1 MSKAI
6 RIHETGGPEVLRWED
21 VDVNAPG
28 FGEAKVRHTAV
39 GLNYIDV
46 YGRTGLHPMPSLP
59 HTLGMEAAGV
69 VEAIG
74 EGVNGIA
81 VGDRIA
87 YVIAP
92 PGAYSEERVVPADR
106 LVKLPEG
113 ISDETG
119 AAMMLKGMTAQYLL
133 HQTYA
138 VKSGDSILIHA
149 AAGGVGLIV
158 CQWAKHLGAKV
169 IGTVG
174 NDEKAVLAKSYGCD
188 HTIVYTRENFKDRVS
203 EITGGEGVDVVYDSI
218 GKETF
223 MDSLDSLK
231 PLGMMVT
238 FGNATGPV
246 DSFSPG
252 ILAAKGSLF
261 VTRPTIFTYIAKR
274 DNLIAM
280 AADLFEVV
288 SSGVVKIEI
297 NQTYDLPN
305 AAQAHIDLEARKTTG
320 STILIP

>member
-6 RIHETGGPEVLRWED
+6 RIHETGGPEVLKWED
-21 VDVNAPG
+21 VDVKAPRP
-28 FGEAKVRHTAV
+28 GEARVRHTAV
-39 GLNYIDV
+39 GLNYIDI
-46 YGRTGLHPMPSLP
+46 YGRTGLHPMPSFP

-74 EGVNGIA
+74 DGVNGIS

-106 LVKLPEG
+106 LIKLPEG
-113 ISDETG
+113 VSDETG

-133 HQTYA
+133 HQTYT
-138 VKSGDSILIHA
+138 VKAGDSILIHA

-158 CQWAKHLGAKV
+158 CQWAKHLGAEV

-174 NDEKAVLAKSYGCD
+174 NDEKAALAKSYGCD
-188 HTIVYTRENFKDRVS
+188 HTIVYTQENFKGRVS

-238 FGNATGPV
+238 FGNATGPI
-246 DSFSPG
+246 DPFSPG

-280 AADLFEVV
+280 AADLFKVV

-297 NQTYDLPN
+297 NQTYDLSN

-320 STILIP
+320 STILKP

>member
-6 RIHETGGPEVLRWED
+6 RIHETGGPEVLKWED
-21 VDVNAPG
+21 VDVTHPG
-28 FGEAKVRHTAV
+28 FGEAKIRHTAV
-39 GLNYIDV
+39 GVNYIDV
-46 YGRTGLHPMPSLP
+46 YGRTGLHPMPSFP

-74 EGVNGIA
+74 EGVSDVA

-106 LVKLPEG
+106 LVKLPEWV
-113 ISDETG
+113 SDKTG

-133 HQTYA
+133 HQTYN
-138 VKSGDSILIHA
+138 VKAGDNILIHA

-158 CQWAKHLGAKV
+158 CQWAKHLGANV

-174 NDEKAVLAKSYGCD
+174 SDDKAALAKSHGCD
-188 HTIVYTRENFKDRVS
+188 HTIVYTQENFKDCVS

-238 FGNATGPV
+238 FGNASGLI

-274 DNLIAM
+274 DNMIAM
-280 AADLFEVV
+280 AADLFKVV
-288 SSGVVKIEI
+288 ASGVVKIEI
-297 NQTYDLPN
+297 NQTYDLSN

>member
-6 RIHETGGPEVLRWED
+6 RIHETGGPEVLKWEY
-21 VDVNAPG
+21 VDVNAPRP
-28 FGEAKVRHTAV
+28 GEARIRHTAI
-39 GLNYIDV
+39 GLNYIDI
-46 YGRTGLHPMPSLP
+46 YGRTGLHPMPSFP

-106 LVKLPEG
+106 LIKLPDG
-113 ISDETG
+113 VSDETA

-133 HQTYA
+133 HQTYT
-138 VKSGDSILIHA
+138 VKAGDSILIHA

-158 CQWAKHLGAKV
+158 SQWAKHLGAKV

-174 NDEKAVLAKSYGCD
+174 NDEKAALAQSYGCD
-188 HTIVYTRENFKDRVS
+188 HTIVYTRENFKDQVS
-203 EITGGEGVDVVYDSI
+203 EITNGEGVDVVYDSI

-238 FGNATGPV
+238 FGNATGPI

-280 AADLFEVV
+280 AADLFKVV

-297 NQTYDLPN
+297 NQTYDLSN

-320 STILIP
+320 STILKP

>member
-6 RIHETGGPEVLRWED
+6 RIHETGGPEVLKWED
-21 VDVNAPG
+21 VDVTHPG
-28 FGEAKVRHTAV
+28 FGEAKIRHTAV
-39 GLNYIDV
+39 GVNYIDV
-46 YGRTGLHPMPSLP
+46 YGRTGLHPMPSFP

-74 EGVNGIA
+74 EGVSDVA

-106 LVKLPEG
+106 LVKLPEWV
-113 ISDETG
+113 SDKTG

-133 HQTYA
+133 HQTYF
-138 VKSGDSILIHA
+138 VKAGDSILIHA

-158 CQWAKHLGAKV
+158 CQWAKHLGANV

-174 NDEKAVLAKSYGCD
+174 SDDKAALAKSHGCD
-188 HTIVYTRENFKDRVS
+188 HTIVYTQENFKDCVS

-238 FGNATGPV
+238 FGNASGLI

-274 DNLIAM
+274 DNMIAM
-280 AADLFEVV
+280 AADLFKVV
-288 SSGVVKIEI
+288 ASGVVKIEI
-297 NQTYDLPN
+297 NQTYDLSN

>member
-6 RIHETGGPEVLRWED
+6 RIHETGGPEVLKWEN
-21 VDVNAPG
+21 VDVNAPRP
-28 FGEAKVRHTAV
+28 GEARVRHTAV
-39 GLNYIDV
+39 GLNYIDI
-46 YGRTGLHPMPSLP
+46 YGRTGLHPMPSFP

-74 EGVNGIA
+74 VGVSGIA

-106 LVKLPEG
+106 LIKLPEG

-133 HQTYA
+133 HQTYT
-138 VKSGDSILIHA
+138 VKAGDSILIHA

-174 NDEKAVLAKSYGCD
+174 NDEKAALAKSYGCD
-188 HTIVYTRENFKDRVS
+188 HTIVYTQESFKDRVS

-238 FGNATGPV
+238 FGNATGPI
-246 DSFSPG
+246 DPFSPG

-261 VTRPTIFTYIAKR
+261 VTRPTIFTYIARR

-280 AADLFEVV
+280 ASDLFKVV
-288 SSGVVKIEI
+288 SSGVVKIKI
-297 NQTYDLPN
+297 NQTYDLSN
-305 AAQAHIDLEARKTTG
+305 AAQAHVDLEARKTTG
-320 STILIP
+320 STILKP

>member
-6 RIHETGGPEVLRWED
+6 RIHETGGPEVLKWED
-21 VDVNAPG
+21 VKVNAPG
-28 FGEAKVRHTAV
+28 LGEAKVRHTAV
-39 GLNYIDV
+39 GLNYIDI
-46 YGRTGLHPMPSLP
+46 YGRTGLHPMPSFP

-106 LVKLPEG
+106 LIKLPEG
-113 ISDETG
+113 VSDETG

-133 HQTYA
+133 HQTYT
-138 VKSGDSILIHA
+138 VKAGDSILIHA

-174 NDEKAVLAKSYGCD
+174 NDEKAALAKAYGCD
-188 HTIVYTRENFKDRVS
+188 HTIVYTQENFKERVS

-223 MDSLDSLK
+223 TDSLDSLK

-238 FGNATGPV
+238 FGNATGPI
-246 DSFSPG
+246 DPFSPS

-280 AADLFEVV
+280 AADLFKVV
-288 SSGVVKIEI
+288 SSGVVKIQI
-297 NQTYDLPN
+297 NQTYDLSN

-320 STILIP
+320 STILKP

>member
-6 RIHETGGPEVLRWED
+6 RIHETGGPEILRWED
-21 VDVNAPG
+21 VDVNPPG
-28 FGEAKVRHTAV
+28 FGEARVRHTAIGV
-39 GLNYIDV
+39 NYIDV
-46 YGRTGLHPMPSLP
+46 YGRTGLHHMPSFP
-59 HTLGMEAAGV
+59 HTLGMEAAGI

-74 EGVNGIA
+74 KGVSDVA

-106 LVKLPEG
+106 LIKLPEG
-113 ISDETG
+113 VSDETG
-119 AAMMLKGMTAQYLL
+119 AAMLLKGMTAQYLL
-133 HQTYA
+133 HQTYV
-138 VKSGDSILIHA
+138 VKAGDNILIHA

-174 NDEKAVLAKSYGCD
+174 SDEKAALAKSHGCD
-188 HTIVYTRENFKDRVS
+188 HTIVYTRESFKDRVS
-203 EITGGEGVDVVYDSI
+203 EITDGEGVDVVYDSI
-218 GKETF
+218 GKVTF

-238 FGNATGPV
+238 FGNASGPV
-246 DSFSPG
+246 DAFSPG

-274 DNLIAM
+274 NDLLAM

-288 SSGVVKIEI
+288 ASGVVKIEI
-297 NQTYDLPN
+297 NQTYDLSN

-320 STILIP
+320 STILKP